1 MQSMTYRG
9 NPTSAHEVLLAKQRQ
24 MLNEGN
30 MSMANIYANLAGDI
44 LQKMRERA
52 VCLQRIK
59 GEQRNGKNY
68 RRC

>member
-1 MQSMTYRG
+1 MTYRG

-30 MSMANIYANLAGDI
+30 ISMANIYANLAGDI

-52 VCLQRIK
+52 VCLQRTK
-59 GEQRNGKNY
+59 GE
-68 RRC
+68 

>member
-1 MQSMTYRG
+1 MTYRG
-9 NPTSAHEVLLAKQRQ
+9 NPTSAHEVLLRKQRQ

-30 MSMANIYANLAGDI
+30 ISMANIYEKLAVDI

-59 GEQRNGKNY
+59 GE
-68 RRC
+68 